1 MSSDEERRS
10 LREQNRRSW
19 EAVVEAHES
28 HRGDLAGFLRD
39 GGSTLFPEDLSLLGG
54 PDALPGK
61 RLLHLMCN
69 TGGDTLSLARL
80 GTEATGVDISE
91 RAVEAA
97 RRLARES
104 GIPADFVR
112 ADLYGFLER
121 EEGPDFERFDLVY
134 ASYGVVCWLSDLDR
148 WAAGVRRNLNPGG
161 HFTLVDFHPAAM
173 MLDADW
179 RLANDYYSGGEPL
192 LSGGVGDYVGGSN
205 GGLTPA
211 GHEEGVRHFENPE
224 PCHLFRWGLGEVV
237 TALANSGLT
246 LDVLEEY
253 PYANGERQFKGMRE
267 QDGRRVIPPEDIPR
281 VPLMY
286 GIRAA
291 KPVQGK

>member
-1 MSSDEERRS
+1 MNRDESRV

-19 EAVVEAHES
+19 EAVVGAHES
-28 HRGDLAGFLRD
+28 HRGDLAGFLRK

-54 PDALPGK
+54 PDAVAGK

-80 GTEATGVDISE
+80 GADATGVDISE
-91 RAVEAA
+91 QAVRSAW
-97 RRLARES
+97 RLSSDS
-104 GIPADFVR
+104 GISAEFVR
-112 ADLYGFLER
+112 SDLYDWLER
-121 EEGPDFERFDLVY
+121 ESVPGFDLVY

-148 WAAGVRRNLNPGG
+148 WAADVYRNLSPGG
-161 HFTLVDFHPAAM
+161 RLALVDFHPAAM
-173 MLDADW
+173 MFDADW
-179 RLANDYYSGGEPL
+179 RLANDYYSGGAPL
-192 LSGGVGDYVGGSN
+192 LAEGVGDYVGESD

-237 TALANSGLT
+237 TALANAGLT

-253 PYANGERQFKGMRE
+253 PYANGERQFNRMSER
-267 QDGRRVIPPEDIPR
+267 DGRRVIPPEDMPR

-286 GIRAA
+286 GIRAV
-291 KPVQGK
+291 KPVQGDSQSK